1 MQHLEVMN
9 EANSENPWGVVK
21 VMSGLALP
29 DATNILHPPKLTW
42 RSLENHHLLTRV
54 IHRLIHGRFFQRVV
68 VLVFGHKASRKWWY
82 SWWYIYW
89 VHTPSQDIAA
99 SPVKRFYTFFRFGDP
114 IFHQLELVTIAS
126 LKENKPGK
134 GGSISWYACFDR
146 IKIWGLP
153 SLKLT
158 ASLPLKIDHWKF
170 GDSFLET
177 MIFRGE
183 LWVSGRG

>member
-99 SPVKRFYTFFRFGDP
+99 SPVKRFYTFLGLGIQFFTNWNSSRLRP
-114 IFHQLELVTIAS
+114 WRKINLERGGASHDMLVLTG
-126 LKENKPGK
+126 LK
-134 GGSISWYACFDR
+134 
-146 IKIWGLP
+146 
-153 SLKLT
+153 
-158 ASLPLKIDHWKF
+158 
-170 GDSFLET
+170 
-177 MIFRGE
+177 
-183 LWVSGRG
+183 SGVYPPWN